1 MNQQKDLD
9 PVKSKKRY
17 IIVTY
22 LEMYNLNEN
31 VDVSTSSIKEEI
43 DAEFGK
49 THYPLPLN
57 MLEITDFSSIKKQGL
72 SKPMMRQIIRFMGD
86 TISQSQGTLHTQS
99 SGFGMNSS
107 MLNKTLK
114 SDTKSD
120 FSARRTAREF
130 FSKDNE
136 AHPSISENKLLKD
149 QLQHLKEVKK

>member
-72 SKPMMRQIIRFMGD
+72 SKPMLD
-86 TISQSQGTLHTQS
+86 
-99 SGFGMNSS
+99 
-107 MLNKTLK
+107 
-114 SDTKSD
+114 
-120 FSARRTAREF
+120 
-130 FSKDNE
+130 
-136 AHPSISENKLLKD
+136 
-149 QLQHLKEVKK
+149 